1 MPPGGGDVERY
12 PLSGV
17 PSKPTTSAGPPS
29 SRRGKTI
36 LVVDDDP
43 QIASMLQKILG
54 RFYEVALA
62 SDGPSAVAAATS
74 APHPA
79 LIVLDVMMPGMDGFT
94 VAKQLRLKPET
105 AKIPIL
111 FVTARDTPMDVIRGI
126 QSGARAYI
134 TKPFKIDDVVARVK
148 AILG

>member
-1 MPPGGGDVERY
+1 
-12 PLSGV
+12 
-17 PSKPTTSAGPPS
+17 
-29 SRRGKTI
+29 
-36 LVVDDDP
+36 VVDDDP
-43 QIASMLQKILG
+43 QIAGMLQKILG
-54 RFYEVALA
+54 RFYEVAVA
-62 SDGPSAVAAATS
+62 GDGPTAVAAAS
-74 APHPA
+74 AAPHPA

-134 TKPFKIDDVVARVK
+134 TKPFKIDDVVTRVK